1 MKNIFPLLLLPVLV
15 LTVFSA
21 CNQGTDHHHGH
32 DLAVE
37 LDANGKRWQA
47 NPETTAGISRMQAI
61 LANYEG
67 RNSAEDRQAMRAEL
81 EAAFQD
87 IFAQC
92 TMKGEA
98 HDQLHNYLFPMKE
111 LFEQLESSDE
121 AVEKLRAHLGEYGGY
136 FE

>member
-1 MKNIFPLLLLPVLV
+1 MKNIILFLALI
-15 LTVFSA
+15 TFAA
-21 CNQGTDHHHGH
+21 CQESHTGH
-32 DLAVE
+32 AAAVE
-37 LDANGKRWQA
+37 LDNGKRWQA
-47 NPETTAGISRMQAI
+47 NPETTAGIAKMQTI

-67 RNSAEDRQAMRAEL
+67 RNTPEDRKAMREEL

-98 HDQLHNYLFPMKE
+98 HDQLHNYLFPMKD
-111 LFEQLESSDE
+111 LFGRIESSDE
-121 AVEKLRAHLGEYGGY
+121 AVGELKAHLGEYGGY

>member
-1 MKNIFPLLLLPVLV
+1 MKNIIFFLMPLMALI
-15 LTVFSA
+15 TITA
-21 CNQGTDHHHGH
+21 CQENHTGH
-32 DLAVE
+32 AAAVQ
-37 LDANGKRWQA
+37 LDNGKRWQA
-47 NPETTAGISRMQAI
+47 NPETTAGIAKMQAI

-67 RNSAEDRQAMRAEL
+67 RNTPEDRKAMRGEL
-81 EAAFQD
+81 ETAFSE

-111 LFEQLESSDE
+111 LFGQIESSDE
-121 AVEKLRAHLGEYGGY
+121 AVGKLKAHLGEYGGY